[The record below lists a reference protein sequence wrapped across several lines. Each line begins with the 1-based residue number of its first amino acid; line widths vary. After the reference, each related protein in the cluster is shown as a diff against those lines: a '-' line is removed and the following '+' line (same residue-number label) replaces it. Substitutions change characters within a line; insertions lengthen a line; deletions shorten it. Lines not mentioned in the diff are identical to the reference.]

1 MTGTSSEYLGK
12 RPLRR
17 IVADRPIVF
26 ILGPRG
32 SGKSAVAR
40 RLVSAD
46 SVRGALVLD
55 GTGLQ
60 DEIVRRTRAGHWSD
74 RLMDAPGLVVDG
86 LQLLPARPLA
96 LSLLR
101 ELLSMRCAAHRRTV
115 VCEQVADGS
124 AAALMDSVP
133 HGCLATIGLRI
144 PESRSGRM
152 RFARRCCDE
161 LGLPRTEATGTDSL
175 DPWCYSS
182 VIAALRERRD
192 RQVEAAGSR

>member
-1 MTGTSSEYLGK
+1 MAE
-12 RPLRR
+12 
-17 IVADRPIVF
+17 RPIVF

-46 SVRGALVLD
+46 TSRGTVVLD
-55 GTGLQ
+55 AQALQ
-60 DEIVRRTRAGHWSD
+60 DEIVRRTRGGLWSD
-74 RLMDAPGLVVDG
+74 RIVEASGLVVDG

-101 ELLSMRCAAHRRTV
+101 ELLAVRCASRRRTV
-115 VCEQVADGS
+115 LCEQVSDGS

-133 HGCLATIGLRI
+133 NGCLATIGLRV

-161 LGLPRTEATGTDSL
+161 LGLPRSAASGTDSL
-175 DPWCYSS
+175 DPWCYSA
-182 VIAALRERRD
+182 VIAELRQRRERL
-192 RQVEAAGSR
+192 A

>member
-1 MTGTSSEYLGK
+1 MTGTSSEYLGR

-17 IVADRPIVF
+17 IVAERPIVF
-26 ILGPRG
+26 ILGPKG

-40 RLVSAD
+40 RLVAAEAG
-46 SVRGALVLD
+46 RGTVVLD
-55 GTGLQ
+55 AAALQ
-60 DEIVRRTRAGHWSD
+60 DEIARRTRAGLWSD
-74 RLMDAPGLVVDG
+74 RVMEAPGLVVDG

-96 LSLLR
+96 LSMVR
-101 ELLSMRCAAHRRTV
+101 ELLAVRCASRRRTV

-124 AAALMDSVP
+124 AAALMDAVP

-161 LGLPRTEATGTDSL
+161 LGLPRSAAGGTDCL
-175 DPWCYSS
+175 EPWCYSA
-182 VIAALRERRD
+182 VIAELRQRRER
-192 RQVEAAGSR
+192 QA